1 MSKFQEFEA
10 KLASNAPLSVLLDDL
25 EKIKA
30 DLIANSP
37 GGVAKAL
44 GYDTVSLAGSSL
56 STAVAVPKT
65 VSLGK

>member
-44 GYDTVSLAGSSL
+44 GHNTVSLAGSSL
-56 STAVAVPKT
+56 STVVAVPKT